1 MPKIGTERKKEDMRK
16 NNEEVTE
23 YKNNKEKKEITHEN
37 RCIKDKGI
45 STNEKQ
51 RTVQDNKLIATWYK
65 AYSRIREP
73 SEKIKTTLNDKTN
86 LDAACVQY
94 RSISNYY
101 RQITHNV
108 SFSRHY

>member
-1 MPKIGTERKKEDMRK
+1 MRK
-16 NNEEVTE
+16 NNEEVPE

-37 RCIKDKGI
+37 RRIKDKDI
-45 STNEKQ
+45 SANEKQ

-86 LDAACVQY
+86 LDAY